1 VSEHKSGTQ
10 MVRELSQTFRDT
22 AEATQFDPIKE
33 KLSSLADTMEPIA
46 GKLYF
51 KTQKGTDD
59 MIEYVDEMADIQK
72 KLADCAD
79 AGAAESLC
87 NPYFERL
94 EKTIKH
100 VKTMKVRMT

>member
-1 VSEHKSGTQ
+1 
-10 MVRELSQTFRDT
+10 MVRELSQTFREI
-22 AEATQFDPIKE
+22 AETTPYEPIKE
-33 KLSSLADTMEPIA
+33 KLTGLADTMEPIA

-59 MIEYVDEMADIQK
+59 MIEYVDQMADIK
-72 KLADCAD
+72 NKLADCAD
-79 AGAAESLC
+79 AAAAESLC
-87 NPYFERL
+87 NPFFENL

>member
-1 VSEHKSGTQ
+1 
-10 MVRELSQTFRDT
+10 MVRELSQTFRNV
-22 AEATQFDPIKE
+22 AESTPYDSIKA
-33 KLSSLADTMEPIA
+33 KLSELADTMEPIA

-59 MIEYVDEMADIQK
+59 MIEYVQEMESIQN
-72 KLADCAD
+72 KLAECAD

-87 NPYFERL
+87 NPFFERL